1 MDEPLFFALPDSVF
15 VAFDAEPAVASR
27 RGARHAID
35 AADYAAFFRRYGV
48 DIREADASDVR
59 SLGDLLSTLSW
70 ADAEATMVPHPA
82 DADELADLTRLFLAY
97 GAAGA
102 GLEPDGGAGTF
113 LDDDGLRATAR
124 RTADGCDSCTAA
136 AVDQVGGTYYEICNP
151 HRRAL
156 YRRAVER
163 ETETEPDLD
172 TIDVADCVDRL
183 ETDDDPTVPW
193 TEFVPEESAIRGFHS
208 VTLWEADPQPTED
221 LLVLMGFEEVGTEE
235 AEGDTPDDERTR
247 FAAAGPVGK
256 YVDVLPTVQ
265 GGRQGLGTVHHVAF
279 QTPTDEDQESM
290 RKAVRSQ
297 GLRPTQQID
306 RHWFRSVY
314 FREHGGVLFELA
326 TSDPGYDSDEPMD
339 DLGGRLVLPGTFA
352 DRREEIEAG
361 LTDVTIPRAETAEA
375 DD

>member
-1 MDEPLFFALPDSVF
+1 MADPNPTPGIHHVTCIAGDPQENMDFWVETLGLRLVKRSINQDDPSTYHFFFA
-15 VAFDAEPAVASR
+15 DAEGSPGTSMTFFPWERMSRGKVGSGQVARTAFRVPEGSL
-27 RGARHAID
+27 
-35 AADYAAFFRRYGV
+35 DYWEERFDDYGV
-48 DIREADASDVR
+48 DYDDRVERFGETVLPFRA
-59 SLGDLLSTLSW
+59 
-70 ADAEATMVPHPA
+70 
-82 DADELADLTRLFLAY
+82 
-97 GAAGA
+97 
-102 GLEPDGGAGTF
+102 PDGLPVELVA
-113 LDDDGLRATAR
+113 
-124 RTADGCDSCTAA
+124 ADIA
-136 AVDQVGGTYYEICNP
+136 
-151 HRRAL
+151 
-156 YRRAVER
+156 
-163 ETETEPDLD
+163 
-172 TIDVADCVDRL
+172 
-183 ETDDDPTVPW
+183 DDDPTVPW